1 MGYGFNDAGIHLE
14 GSFYQIL
21 SVSGGASSFDLQDR
35 PFFLTFFMQFL
46 QSFFHGFYRISFV
59 VVIVGVQDTV
69 IFIKHYY
76 FGGGRAGI
84 YSYGSLLYSGC

>member
-1 MGYGFNDAGIHLE
+1 M
-14 GSFYQIL
+14 
-21 SVSGGASSFDLQDR
+21 VSMIPASIWKAAFIRSSPYPVEHPPLICR
-35 PFFLTFFMQFL
+35 ICPFFLTFFMQFL
-46 QSFFHGFYRISFV
+46 QSLFHGFYRISFV
-59 VVIVGVQDTV
+59 VVIVGVQDMV